1 MRAPILK
8 TSMLLLAAAFTAGAA
23 GAAPIKALRVK
34 QETSSNGIYEV
45 LVSER
50 GVRLKSLSYEFEIVS
65 RPPKWDVY
73 MFRTKTHE
81 YTSSNLAH
89 WKSFLM
95 PSFQMFGSTA
105 DFIKPEKVELYQ
117 WQNRPM
123 LKYTFLPKDKK
134 PVRNYW
140 LSGADAIS
148 IHHFELR
155 AFNSKIPPE
164 ASAVVYRVYN
174 LPALKGTPFS
184 LITVEKNG
192 SRGFSLKTLSWSEE
206 TLPNDKVFTAPTY
219 YKNKGIITGKF
230 ITETISGLG
239 GDASELLEIQR

>member
-1 MRAPILK
+1 MRALTIKLS
-8 TSMLLLAAAFTAGAA
+8 TLLLAGIFTANASY
-23 GAAPIKALRVK
+23 AAPIKALRIK

-45 LVSER
+45 LISER
-50 GVRLKSLSYEFEIVS
+50 GVKLKSLSYEFELVA

-95 PSFQMFGSTA
+95 PSFQMFGSSA
-105 DFIKPEKVELYQ
+105 DFTKPEKVEPYQ

-123 LKYTFLPKDKK
+123 LKYTFIPKDKK

-155 AFNSKIPPE
+155 AFDLKVPLE
-164 ASAVVYRVYN
+164 ASAVVYRIYN
-174 LPALKGTPFS
+174 LPALRGTPFS
-184 LITVEKNG
+184 VITVEKNG
-192 SRGFSLKTLSWSEE
+192 ARGFSLKTLSWNEE
-206 TLPNDKVFTAPTY
+206 TLPDDKVFVAPTY